1 MCVVSYVGDIGRQ
14 IWPNPPPNQ
23 FNTDRAQPYAN
34 QFQVQLTPAQYNGP
48 TKEQFEE
55 FLKLLRAAK
64 SFDTLVGL
72 KDCESSE
79 KIEWIKAMA
88 LYLGVDVKDIV
99 S

>member
-14 IWPNPPPNQ
+14 MWPNPPPNQ
-23 FNTDRAQPYAN
+23 FHPYAN
-34 QFQVQLTPAQYNGP
+34 PFQVQLTPAQYNGP

-72 KDCESSE
+72 KDCESAE
-79 KIEWIKAMA
+79 KIEWIKAIA